1 MDEARKVVRRIL
13 IMIVAYSC
21 YALAIVLLGGRPAAG
36 AATDRAP
43 AARASSALAPSDGAY
58 LAGRQVW
65 LEHKC
70 QVCHSIYGLGG
81 HAGPDLTNA
90 FPRLPEI
97 YVRNVVANGY
107 HGMPAFE
114 VTERE
119 LQGLIDYL
127 SFIGETGVYP
137 PSSIHDPVFGS
148 AP

>member
-1 MDEARKVVRRIL
+1 VDEPRKVVRRIL

-21 YALAIVLLGGRPAAG
+21 YALAIALLGVRTAAG
-36 AATDRAP
+36 AAVDR
-43 AARASSALAPSDGAY
+43 APSDGAY

-65 LEHKC
+65 LEHTC

-90 FPRLPEI
+90 LPRLPEVYI
-97 YVRNVVANGY
+97 RNVVTNGY